1 MLQTPSPIPMLL
13 VSYLSSLITI
23 HCLVLKISHI
33 IMELYV
39 LFVNSQPPFLIK
51 QQNNVD
57 LVPSLPIGIQQ
68 KELVSKFL
76 LMQPTHQDI
85 LKLSDNF
92 QKIQMNTL
100 SLVLRVIH
108 FIMIPIVL
116 AALIQHQSMTL
127 KTNNVFHVLK
137 NIPGIA

>member
-33 IMELYV
+33 IMELDV

-57 LVPSLPIGIQQ
+57 LVPSLLIGIQQ